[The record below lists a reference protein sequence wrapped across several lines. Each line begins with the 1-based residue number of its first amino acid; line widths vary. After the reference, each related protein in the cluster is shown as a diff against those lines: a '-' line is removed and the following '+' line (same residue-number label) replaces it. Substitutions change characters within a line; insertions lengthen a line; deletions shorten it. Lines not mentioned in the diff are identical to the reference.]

1 MKQFLWVAAVVFLA
15 ACGGESEPESEPAT
29 EVEITGEAH
38 YMERIMMPPDSVLEI
53 ALVDEVSGDRLVVER
68 MEDVG
73 APPYPFDLRI
83 DQDLMSSDNQY
94 LLQLTLYL
102 PDATPRFSA
111 EVPVSSNQTN
121 VSEVRLIGVD
131 SSAQGMG
138 SETLAVEWHSFQCGD
153 VAVDANFEMDD
164 QVTLSLPWG
173 KAELPLV
180 PAASGARYD
189 DGEIEFWTRGTDQAH
204 LTIADDDSVECSLRD
219 SMSPWTQA
227 MLDGVDFRAVGNEPG
242 WHVEVMEE
250 EGTMLL
256 TLDHGANR
264 HVFEDVEVW
273 ADQAGYHAESSDHEV
288 TVTLAP
294 EPCQDSM
301 VGWTFPFTVSL
312 DINGQALQACG
323 RFLH

>member
-1 MKQFLWVAAVVFLA
+1 MKQVLWVAAVVFLA
-15 ACGGESEPESEPAT
+15 ACGGESEPESEPT
-29 EVEITGEAH
+29 MEIEITGEAH
-38 YMERIMMPPDSVLEI
+38 YMERIMMPPDAVLEI
-53 ALVDEVSGDRLVVER
+53 ALVDEVSGDRLAVER

-73 APPYPFDLRI
+73 SPPYPFSLRI
-83 DQDLMSSDNQY
+83 DQGLMSSDDHY

-102 PDATPRFSA
+102 PDATPRFAA
-111 EVPVSSNQTN
+111 EVPVSSNQTS

-131 SSAQGMG
+131 ASAQGMG

-153 VAVDANFEMDD
+153 VAVDANFEVDD

-189 DGEIEFWTRGTDQAH
+189 DGDIEFWTRGTDQAR

-219 SMSPWTQA
+219 SVSPWTQA
-227 MLDGVDFRAVGNEPG
+227 MLDGVDFRAVGNEPS
-242 WHVEVMEE
+242 WHVDVMEE
-250 EGTMLL
+250 EGIMFL
-256 TLDHGANR
+256 TRDHGANR
-264 HVFEDVEVW
+264 LVFENVEVL
-273 ADQAGYHAESSDHEV
+273 ADQAGYHADASGNDV
-288 TVTLAP
+288 KVMLAS

-312 DINGQALQACG
+312 ESNGQTLQACG